1 MIQAGGKLLHS
12 ETINLLTIFRIKKT
26 TTALKGRTVLLYIFK
41 KKQAIIDNR
50 LGKRL
55 LSAT

>member
-26 TTALKGRTVLLYIFK
+26 TTALKGRTVLLYIFQ